1 MQRKV
6 PRLEPET
13 VSSPGD
19 GLRDQNI
26 LSARRCGEPGLESDV
41 QLMAKRNQR
50 PLKQRLFIALAALLL
65 GLTIVPVLLL
75 RFLPAWTSSFMLQ
88 YQIERLHSSEKLPPQ
103 QQQWVRWE
111 SISPT
116 IKLAVIAAEDQR
128 FAEHFG
134 IDFRA
139 IRKAIGDNRG
149 SGSRRGASTI
159 TQQTAKNLFLWSG
172 GGFLRKGIELGYS
185 LLIELCWPKQRIL
198 EVYLNIAEFGLGIYG
213 VEAAAQHYFN
223 KPADKLSASEAALMA
238 AVLPNPKRFKVAA
251 PSTYVQTRAVW
262 IQGQMRQLGEQHLS
276 KL

>member
-13 VSSPGD
+13 DASLGD
-19 GLRDQNI
+19 RLADPKI
-26 LSARRCGEPGLESDV
+26 LSARRSGEPGQESDV
-41 QLMAKRNQR
+41 HLMAKRNQR

-65 GLTIVPVLLL
+65 CLTIVPVLLL
-75 RFLPAWTSSFMLQ
+75 RFMPAWTSSFMLQ
-88 YQIERLHSSEKLPPQ
+88 YQIERLYSREKLPPQ
-103 QQQWVRWE
+103 QQQWVSWE
-111 SISPT
+111 NISPAV
-116 IKLAVIAAEDQR
+116 KLAVIAAEDQR

-134 IDFRA
+134 IDFGA

-149 SGSRRGASTI
+149 RGSRRGASTI

-198 EVYLNIAEFGLGIYG
+198 EVYLNIAEFGLGVYG
-213 VEAAAQHYFN
+213 VEAAAQRYYN
-223 KPADKLSASEAALMA
+223 KPADKLSASEAALLA

-251 PSTYVQTRAVW
+251 PSTYVQTRAHW
-262 IQGQMRQLGEQHLS
+262 IQEQMRQLGEQPLS